1 MSTSR
6 SYPQRLLFPRQAA
19 ARPLRSS
26 LRTRSTPG
34 RLRQAV
40 LRSPDATATP
50 EPRTYLVI
58 PRARVDAKTAGCMQH
73 LRQAGQT
80 ATRLARPF

>member
-19 ARPLRSS
+19 PRPLRLS

-34 RLRQAV
+34 RLRHPV
-40 LRSPDATATP
+40 RGSTDL
-50 EPRTYLVI
+50 
-58 PRARVDAKTAGCMQH
+58 K
-73 LRQAGQT
+73 
-80 ATRLARPF
+80 RLA